1 MNGNSKGY
9 TLIAAIIAVNLF
21 AIFSLMAASMW
32 QRVLGRDIEEEL
44 LFRGEQ
50 YVSAIENF
58 RKKNTNLFPK
68 NLDIL
73 FEKKFLRRL
82 YKDPVSDSGEW
93 NLVMKNKN
101 SRAKS
106 LMIVPANL
114 LLKYI
119 KSSNLIGVCS
129 SSINESY
136 RIYRG
141 KNRYDEWA
149 FYLGA
154 KKDKE
159 MPELKFITD

>member
-1 MNGNSKGY
+1 MNFNKRGY
-9 TLIAAIIAVNLF
+9 TLIAAIIAINIF

-32 QRVLGRDIEEEL
+32 ERVLGRDLEEEL

-50 YVSAIENF
+50 YVNAIENF
-58 RKKNTNLFPK
+58 RKKNPNLYPRSLEE
-68 NLDIL
+68 LD
-73 FEKKFLRRL
+73 ENKFLREL

-93 NLVMKNKN
+93 NLVLKSKNA
-101 SRAKS
+101 RIKS
-106 LMIVPANL
+106 LMVVPTDL
-114 LLKYI
+114 LAKYI
-119 KSSNLIGVCS
+119 RNANLIGVSS

-141 KNRYDEWA
+141 KTRYDEWA
-149 FYLGA
+149 FYIGA

>member
-1 MNGNSKGY
+1 MNGNNNGY
-9 TLIAAIIAVNLF
+9 TLIAAIIAINIF

-32 QRVLGRDIEEEL
+32 QRVLDRDLEEEL
-44 LFRGEQ
+44 MFRGEQ
-50 YVSAIENF
+50 YVIAIENF
-58 RKKNTNLFPK
+58 RKKNANLYPK
-68 NLDIL
+68 NLDVL
-73 FEKKFLRRL
+73 SEKKFLRRL
-82 YKDPVSDSGEW
+82 YEDPVSDSGEW

-101 SRAKS
+101 ARIKS
-106 LMIVPANL
+106 LMIVPPYL
-114 LLKYI
+114 LAKYT
-119 KSSNLIGVCS
+119 KSANLIGVCS

-149 FYLGA
+149 FYFGA